1 MQHDNKEKPFT
12 SNLKF
17 YNIVSEPAKHKN
29 TLVENNMFRTFRY
42 SSVIAVLLI
51 SFAGPAVAVDIN
63 TMADQSTM
71 RCPGGVVAIGDSD
84 RAVEEMCGSPDD
96 VVRVQDYGPIWI
108 YQPGQSRF
116 MYYLAFQNGNLQRIA
131 TAPCNNNDPEC
142 YDLR

>member
-1 MQHDNKEKPFT
+1 MFKT
-12 SNLKF
+12 F
-17 YNIVSEPAKHKN
+17 YYW
-29 TLVENNMFRTFRY
+29 L
-42 SSVIAVLLI
+42 VIAALLI
-51 SFAGPAVAVDIN
+51 SFAGPAASVDIN

-71 RCPGGVVAIGDSD
+71 RCPGGVVSIGDSD

-131 TAPCNNNDPEC
+131 TAPCSNNDPEC